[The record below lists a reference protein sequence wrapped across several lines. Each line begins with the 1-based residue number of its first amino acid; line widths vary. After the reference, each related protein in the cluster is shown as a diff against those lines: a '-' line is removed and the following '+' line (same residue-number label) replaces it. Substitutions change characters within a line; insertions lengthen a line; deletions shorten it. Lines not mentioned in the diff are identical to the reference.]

1 MQSATEFQR
10 TKFGSRSST
19 CWMKKQID
27 TLCSTSP
34 SVDWVIA
41 SDMIYDELLTES
53 FCYVRL
59 PICCESQ
66 VMASSLRH
74 FDCYC
79 LLSGEHRFNF
89 LASSL
94 STVDYV
100 LSGWDCDSQEFGVF
114 KQFVCFKEACWNA
127 YSREG
132 SARPS
137 TRRRCDCGCLL
148 LAKPLLQ
155 QQNDYILLLSSVY

>member
-1 MQSATEFQR
+1 M
-10 TKFGSRSST
+10 
-19 CWMKKQID
+19 
-27 TLCSTSP
+27 
-34 SVDWVIA
+34 DWVIA